1 MIRMFFAFFV
11 VFMIFW
17 FVVPKVYQMKT
28 NEKIQLTK
36 LVLYSIICSLA
47 AVATLTLIVILF

>member
-1 MIRMFFAFFV
+1 MIRMYLAFFI

-17 FVVPKVYQMKT
+17 FTVPVIYKMKT
-28 NEKIQLTK
+28 QEKIQLTK

-47 AVATLTLIVILF
+47 TVATLTLIVILF